1 MTAPPGLDEVDAEL
15 LKALRV
21 IRGDHD
27 KKTGKSSQI
36 SQAIVS
42 AIQIQGK
49 DSTDQNADLLDA
61 IKEQNTLLENL
72 TEVLSKRQIQPA
84 MTTVPLP
91 PRSVPQ
97 EEEDDDDE
105 NCFHR
110 TEDSLRACEDTK
122 AKKKKNLEEENC
134 FHSTEESMRAHHV
147 VTTKKAAAKH
157 ETGEEENCF
166 HSTEESMRAHEVE
179 TAKKNRAAA
188 REESENIVQDY
199 YNPKKS
205 DTGALP
211 GETGVFAALDK
222 ADSDEEEEEAAAAA
236 RSAPIQRQPRGPSVV
251 AVPEPAKK
259 KKGGKQVITGPWAFV
274 ETSVALRRRGRV
286 ENSDLLNMEDSLF
299 GKSNATADVLSGDSF
314 GKSWDRMRNPVD
326 QYGKLKPPKWSSLD
340 KKKSMRTYLPKLAI
354 GGETQIKLNTGVYY
368 LTVKYSNDQIAED
381 NEAAIIIGEI
391 AFDNRGFVLAAGA
404 DWNKLFGGQKQLEAP
419 SSSGGGKQA
428 KLKWHSSKVSEA
440 WKDGDTLKFKI
451 DTTTNTLGYTIQG
464 VDDAEVRT
472 GWMFANVLAFTNNKM
487 YPNFLNVFAY
497 VGGSSM
503 HAVAQG
509 KETSFSGV
517 RFSLKETRRSLSVLN
532 LQALAEDDEEE

>member
-1 MTAPPGLDEVDAEL
+1 MAVLDEVDAEL

-21 IRGDHD
+21 IRGDAN
-27 KKTGKSSQI
+27 KKSGKSSQI

-42 AIQIQGK
+42 AIQVQGR
-49 DSTDQNADLLDA
+49 DSTDQNAELLSA
-61 IKEQNTLLENL
+61 VKEQNNLLENL
-72 TEVLSKRQIQPA
+72 TDVLSKRPQQVRAVQPA
-84 MTTVPLP
+84 AIPQQKS
-91 PRSVPQ
+91 RSVPK
-97 EEEDDDDE
+97 EEDDED
-105 NCFHR
+105 NCFHS
-110 TEDSLRACEDTK
+110 TEESLRACEDTK
-122 AKKKKNLEEENC
+122 AAKTK
-134 FHSTEESMRAHHV
+134 
-147 VTTKKAAAKH
+147 TTKSRSVPK
-157 ETGEEENCF
+157 EVEEENCF
-166 HSTEESMRAHEVE
+166 HSTEESMRAHEAEV
-179 TAKKNRAAA
+179 KKTKAEKDRIAAEQMVA
-188 REESENIVQDY
+188 DY
-199 YNPKKS
+199 DN
-205 DTGALP
+205 DA
-211 GETGVFAALDK
+211 GVFAALDK
-222 ADSDEEEEEAAAAA
+222 ADSDEEEAAAAVVA
-236 RSAPIQRQPRGPSVV
+236 RSAPAPIPRQPRGAS
-251 AVPEPAKK
+251 AVLQDPLMKTKK
-259 KKGGKQVITGPWAFV
+259 KNGKTVITGPWAFV

-299 GKSNATADVLSGDSF
+299 GKANSTADVLSGDSF
-314 GKSWDRMRNPVD
+314 GRTWDRMRNPVD

-340 KKKSMRTYLPKLAI
+340 KKKSIRTLLPKLAI

-419 SSSGGGKQA
+419 SASGNKAGG

-464 VDDAEVRT
+464 ENDAEVRT

-509 KETSFSGV
+509 KGANFSGV
-517 RFSLKETRRSLSVLN
+517 RFSLKETKRSNSVLN
-532 LQALAEDDEEE
+532 LQALAEEE

>member
-27 KKTGKSSQI
+27 NKTGKSSQI

-49 DSTDQNADLLDA
+49 DLTDQNAELLDA
-61 IKEQNTLLENL
+61 VKKQNILLENL
-72 TEVLSKRQIQPA
+72 AAVLSKKQQ
-84 MTTVPLP
+84 TQTVVVPQQEML
-91 PRSVPQ
+91 RSVP
-97 EEEDDDDE
+97 
-105 NCFHR
+105 
-110 TEDSLRACEDTK
+110 K
-122 AKKKKNLEEENC
+122 
-134 FHSTEESMRAHHV
+134 
-147 VTTKKAAAKH
+147 TKKSSVPK
-157 ETGEEENCF
+157 EEVVL
-166 HSTEESMRAHEVE
+166 TD
-179 TAKKNRAAA
+179 T
-188 REESENIVQDY
+188 IDY
-199 YNPKKS
+199 EPKKAE
-205 DTGALP
+205 TQ
-211 GETGVFAALDK
+211 TGVFVALDK
-222 ADSDEEEEEAAAAA
+222 ADSDEEEAAAAA
-236 RSAPIQRQPRGPSVV
+236 STARSTPINRPSGTRERAVV
-251 AVPEPAKK
+251 AAAANPKE
-259 KKGGKQVITGPWAFV
+259 KKGGKKVVTGPWAFV
-274 ETSVALRRRGRV
+274 ETNVALRRRGRV
-286 ENSDLLNMEDSLF
+286 ENSDVLDMEDSLF
-299 GKSNATADVLSGDSF
+299 GKSNSTADVLSGDSF

-340 KKKSMRTYLPKLAI
+340 KKKSIRTYLPKLAI

-419 SSSGGGKQA
+419 SASGNKAGG

-464 VDDAEVRT
+464 VDDKDVRT

-487 YPNFLNVFAY
+487 YPQFLNVFAY
-497 VGGSSM
+497 AGGTSM

-509 KETSFSGV
+509 KETSFAGIK
-517 RFSLKETRRSLSVLN
+517 FSLKETLRSRSVLN
-532 LQALAEDDEEE
+532 LKALAEDDDEE

>member
-27 KKTGKSSQI
+27 NKTGKSSQI

-49 DSTDQNADLLDA
+49 DSTDQNADLLEA
-61 IKEQNTLLENL
+61 IKTQNTLLENL
-72 TEVLSKRQIQPA
+72 TEVLSKRQVQPA
-84 MTTVPLP
+84 AVPVQQA
-91 PRSVPQ
+91 RSLSVL
-97 EEEDDDDE
+97 EDEDDEE

-110 TEDSLRACEDTK
+110 TEESLRACEDTK
-122 AKKKKNLEEENC
+122 
-134 FHSTEESMRAHHV
+134 
-147 VTTKKAAAKH
+147 KKAKEVVVED
-157 ETGEEENCF
+157 ETCF
-166 HSTEESMRAHEVE
+166 HSTEESMRAHEIE
-179 TAKKNRAAA
+179 TAKNRSAK
-188 REESENIVQDY
+188 ENSAMVQDY

-205 DTGALP
+205 ETATGALP

-222 ADSDEEEEEAAAAA
+222 ADSDEEEEAAAAA
-236 RSAPIQRQPRGPSVV
+236 VAQSSEPIQRQPRGPSATAV
-251 AVPEPAKK
+251 AVPEPAAAKT
-259 KKGGKQVITGPWAFV
+259 KKGGKKVITGPWAFV
-274 ETSVALRRRGRV
+274 ETSVALKRRGRV
-286 ENSDLLNMEDSLF
+286 ENSEGGGMEDALF
-299 GKSNATADVLSGDSF
+299 GKANSLADVLSGDSF

-340 KKKSMRTYLPKLAI
+340 KKKSMRTLLPKLAI
-354 GGETQIKLNTGVYY
+354 GGQTQIKLNTGVYY

-419 SSSGGGKQA
+419 SSSGKAGG

-464 VDDAEVRT
+464 VDDDEVRT

-517 RFSLKETRRSLSVLN
+517 RFSLKETRRSHSVLN
-532 LQALAEDDEEE
+532 LQALAEDDDDDEE

>member
-1 MTAPPGLDEVDAEL
+1 MAVLDEVDAEL

-21 IRGDHD
+21 IRGDGD
-27 KKTGKSSQI
+27 KKSGKSSKI

-42 AIQIQGK
+42 AIQVQGR
-49 DSTDQNADLLDA
+49 DSTDQNAELLSA
-61 IKEQNTLLENL
+61 VKEQNNLLENL
-72 TEVLSKRQIQPA
+72 TDVLSKRPQQVRAVQPA
-84 MTTVPLP
+84 AIPQQQS
-91 PRSVPQ
+91 RSVPQ
-97 EEEDDDDE
+97 EEDDE
-105 NCFHR
+105 DNCFHR
-110 TEDSLRACEDTK
+110 TEESLRACEDTK
-122 AKKKKNLEEENC
+122 AAKTK
-134 FHSTEESMRAHHV
+134 
-147 VTTKKAAAKH
+147 TTKSRSVPPEHAV
-157 ETGEEENCF
+157 EEENCF
-166 HSTEESMRAHEVE
+166 HSTEESMRAHEAEV
-179 TAKKNRAAA
+179 KKTKAEKDRIAAEQMVA
-188 REESENIVQDY
+188 DY
-199 YNPKKS
+199 DN
-205 DTGALP
+205 DA
-211 GETGVFAALDK
+211 GVFAALDK
-222 ADSDEEEEEAAAAA
+222 ADSDEEEAAAAVVA
-236 RSAPIQRQPRGPSVV
+236 RSAPAPIPRQPRGAS
-251 AVPEPAKK
+251 AVLQDPLMKTKK
-259 KKGGKQVITGPWAFV
+259 KNGKTVITGPWAFV

-299 GKSNATADVLSGDSF
+299 GKANSTADVLSGDSF
-314 GKSWDRMRNPVD
+314 GRTWDRMRNPVD

-340 KKKSMRTYLPKLAI
+340 KKKSIRTLLPKLAI

-419 SSSGGGKQA
+419 SASGNKAGG

-464 VDDAEVRT
+464 ENDAEVRT

-509 KETSFSGV
+509 KGANFSGV
-517 RFSLKETRRSLSVLN
+517 RFSLKETKRSNSVLN
-532 LQALAEDDEEE
+532 LQALAEEE

>member
-1 MTAPPGLDEVDAEL
+1 MAVLDEVDAEL

-21 IRGDHD
+21 IRGDGD
-27 KKTGKSSQI
+27 KKSGKSSKI

-42 AIQIQGK
+42 AIQVQGR
-49 DSTDQNADLLDA
+49 DSTDQNAELLSA
-61 IKEQNTLLENL
+61 VKEQNNLLENL
-72 TEVLSKRQIQPA
+72 TDVLSKRPQQVRAVQPA
-84 MTTVPLP
+84 AIPQQQS
-91 PRSVPQ
+91 RSVPQ
-97 EEEDDDDE
+97 EEDDE
-105 NCFHR
+105 DNCFHS
-110 TEDSLRACEDTK
+110 TEESLRACEDTK
-122 AKKKKNLEEENC
+122 AAKTK
-134 FHSTEESMRAHHV
+134 
-147 VTTKKAAAKH
+147 TTKSRSVPPEHAV
-157 ETGEEENCF
+157 EEENCF
-166 HSTEESMRAHEVE
+166 HSTEESMRAHEAEV
-179 TAKKNRAAA
+179 KKTKAEKDRIAAEQMVA
-188 REESENIVQDY
+188 DY
-199 YNPKKS
+199 DN
-205 DTGALP
+205 DA
-211 GETGVFAALDK
+211 GVFAALDK
-222 ADSDEEEEEAAAAA
+222 ADSDEEEAAAAVVA
-236 RSAPIQRQPRGPSVV
+236 RSAPAPIPRQPRGAS
-251 AVPEPAKK
+251 AVLQDPLMKTKK
-259 KKGGKQVITGPWAFV
+259 KNGKTVITGPWAFV

-299 GKSNATADVLSGDSF
+299 GKANSTADVLSGDSF
-314 GKSWDRMRNPVD
+314 GRTWDRMRNPVD

-340 KKKSMRTYLPKLAI
+340 KKKSIRTLLPKLAI

-419 SSSGGGKQA
+419 SASGNKAGG

-464 VDDAEVRT
+464 ENDAEVRT

-509 KETSFSGV
+509 KGANFSGV
-517 RFSLKETRRSLSVLN
+517 RFSLKETKRSNSVLN
-532 LQALAEDDEEE
+532 LQALAEEE

>member
-1 MTAPPGLDEVDAEL
+1 MPVLDEVDAEL

-21 IRGDHD
+21 IRGDAN

-42 AIQIQGK
+42 AIQVQGR
-49 DSTDQNADLLDA
+49 DSTDQNAELLSA
-61 IKEQNTLLENL
+61 VKEQNNLLENL
-72 TEVLSKRQIQPA
+72 TDVLSKRPQQVRAVQPA
-84 MTTVPLP
+84 AIPQQKS
-91 PRSVPQ
+91 RSVPQ
-97 EEEDDDDE
+97 EEDDE
-105 NCFHR
+105 DNCFHS
-110 TEDSLRACEDTK
+110 TEESLRACEDTK
-122 AKKKKNLEEENC
+122 AAK
-134 FHSTEESMRAHHV
+134 
-147 VTTKKAAAKH
+147 TKTKSRSIPK
-157 ETGEEENCF
+157 EVEEENCF
-166 HSTEESMRAHEVE
+166 HSTEESMRAHEAEV
-179 TAKKNRAAA
+179 KKTKAEKDRIAAEQMVA
-188 REESENIVQDY
+188 DY
-199 YNPKKS
+199 DN
-205 DTGALP
+205 DA
-211 GETGVFAALDK
+211 GVFAALDK
-222 ADSDEEEEEAAAAA
+222 ADSDEEEAAAAVVA
-236 RSAPIQRQPRGPSVV
+236 RSAPAPIPRQPRGAS
-251 AVPEPAKK
+251 AVLQDPLMKTKK
-259 KKGGKQVITGPWAFV
+259 KNGKTVITGPWAFV

-299 GKSNATADVLSGDSF
+299 GKANSTADVLSGDSF
-314 GKSWDRMRNPVD
+314 GRTWDRMRNPVD

-340 KKKSMRTYLPKLAI
+340 KKKSIRTLLPKLAI

-419 SSSGGGKQA
+419 SASGNKAGG

-464 VDDAEVRT
+464 ENDAEVRT

-509 KETSFSGV
+509 KGANFSGV
-517 RFSLKETRRSLSVLN
+517 RFSLKETKRSNSVLN
-532 LQALAEDDEEE
+532 LQALAEEE

>member
-1 MTAPPGLDEVDAEL
+1 MPVLDEVDAEL

-21 IRGDHD
+21 IRGDAN

-42 AIQIQGK
+42 AIQVQGR
-49 DSTDQNADLLDA
+49 DSTDQNAELLSA
-61 IKEQNTLLENL
+61 VKEQNNLLENL
-72 TEVLSKRQIQPA
+72 TDVLSKRPQQVRAVQPA
-84 MTTVPLP
+84 AIPQQKS
-91 PRSVPQ
+91 RSVPQ
-97 EEEDDDDE
+97 EEDDE
-105 NCFHR
+105 DNCFHS
-110 TEDSLRACEDTK
+110 TEESLRACEDTK
-122 AKKKKNLEEENC
+122 AAKTK
-134 FHSTEESMRAHHV
+134 
-147 VTTKKAAAKH
+147 TTKSRSVPPEHAV
-157 ETGEEENCF
+157 EEENCF
-166 HSTEESMRAHEVE
+166 HSTEESMRAHEAEV
-179 TAKKNRAAA
+179 KKTKAEKDRIAAEQMVA
-188 REESENIVQDY
+188 DY
-199 YNPKKS
+199 DN
-205 DTGALP
+205 DA
-211 GETGVFAALDK
+211 GVFAALDK
-222 ADSDEEEEEAAAAA
+222 ADSDEEEAAAAVVA
-236 RSAPIQRQPRGPSVV
+236 RSAPAPIPRQPRGAS
-251 AVPEPAKK
+251 AVLQDPLMKTKK
-259 KKGGKQVITGPWAFV
+259 KNGKTVITGPWAFV

-299 GKSNATADVLSGDSF
+299 GKANSTADVLSGDSF
-314 GKSWDRMRNPVD
+314 GRTWDRMRNPVD

-340 KKKSMRTYLPKLAI
+340 KKKSIRTLLPKLAI

-419 SSSGGGKQA
+419 SASGNKAGG

-464 VDDAEVRT
+464 ENDAEVRT

-509 KETSFSGV
+509 KGANFSGV
-517 RFSLKETRRSLSVLN
+517 RFSLKETKRSNSVLN
-532 LQALAEDDEEE
+532 LQALAEEE

>member
-1 MTAPPGLDEVDAEL
+1 MAVLDEVDAEI

-36 SQAIVS
+36 AQAIVS
-42 AIQIQGK
+42 AIQIQGQN
-49 DSTDQNADLLDA
+49 STNQNAEILAA
-61 IKEQNTLLENL
+61 IKEQTAIQTAMLEKL
-72 TEVLSKRQIQPA
+72 TEMLSKRQIQPA
-84 MTTVPLP
+84 FVPLQP
-91 PRSVPQ
+91 ISVPQ
-97 EEEDDDDE
+97 QEDEDDDDDD
-105 NCFHR
+105 NSFHR
-110 TEDSLRACEDTK
+110 TEESLRACEDTK
-122 AKKKKNLEEENC
+122 AAKTK
-134 FHSTEESMRAHHV
+134 
-147 VTTKKAAAKH
+147 TTKSRSVPPEHAV
-157 ETGEEENCF
+157 EEENCF
-166 HSTEESMRAHEVE
+166 HSTEESMRAHEAEV
-179 TAKKNRAAA
+179 KKTKAEKDRIAAEQMVA
-188 REESENIVQDY
+188 DY
-199 YNPKKS
+199 DN
-205 DTGALP
+205 DA
-211 GETGVFAALDK
+211 GVFAALDK
-222 ADSDEEEEEAAAAA
+222 ADSDEEEQAAAAVVA
-236 RSAPIQRQPRGPSVV
+236 RSAPAPIPRQPRGAS
-251 AVPEPAKK
+251 AVLQDPLMKTKK
-259 KKGGKQVITGPWAFV
+259 KNGKTVITGPWAFV

-299 GKSNATADVLSGDSF
+299 GKANSTADVLSGDSF
-314 GKSWDRMRNPVD
+314 GRTWDRMRNPVD

-340 KKKSMRTYLPKLAI
+340 KKKSIRTLLPKLAI

-419 SSSGGGKQA
+419 SASGNKAGG

-464 VDDAEVRT
+464 ENDAEVRT

-509 KETSFSGV
+509 KGANFSGV
-517 RFSLKETRRSLSVLN
+517 RFSLKETKRSNSVLN
-532 LQALAEDDEEE
+532 LQALAEEE

>member
-1 MTAPPGLDEVDAEL
+1 MGNKILSSIMTAPPVLDEVDAEL

-49 DSTDQNADLLDA
+49 DSTNQNAELLDA
-61 IKEQNTLLENL
+61 VKKQNILLENL
-72 TEVLSKRQIQPA
+72 AEVLSKKQQ
-84 MTTVPLP
+84 TQTVV
-91 PRSVPQ
+91 VPQ
-97 EEEDDDDE
+97 QEMLRSAPKEEVV
-105 NCFHR
+105 
-110 TEDSLRACEDTK
+110 LADTIDYDP
-122 AKKKKNLEEENC
+122 
-134 FHSTEESMRAHHV
+134 
-147 VTTKKAAAKH
+147 KKA
-157 ETGEEENCF
+157 ET
-166 HSTEESMRAHEVE
+166 
-179 TAKKNRAAA
+179 
-188 REESENIVQDY
+188 Q
-199 YNPKKS
+199 
-205 DTGALP
+205 
-211 GETGVFAALDK
+211 TGVFVALDK
-222 ADSDEEEEEAAAAA
+222 ADSDEEEAAAAA
-236 RSAPIQRQPRGPSVV
+236 SAARSTPINRPSGINERAVV
-251 AVPEPAKK
+251 SAAANPKERKDGKK
-259 KKGGKQVITGPWAFV
+259 VITGPWAFV
-274 ETSVALRRRGRV
+274 ETNVALRRRGRV

-299 GKSNATADVLSGDSF
+299 GKSNSTADVLSGDSF

-340 KKKSMRTYLPKLAI
+340 KKKSIRTLLPKLAI

-419 SSSGGGKQA
+419 SSSGKAGG

-464 VDDAEVRT
+464 VDDKDVRT

-487 YPNFLNVFAY
+487 YPQFLNVFAY
-497 VGGSSM
+497 VGGTSM

-509 KETSFSGV
+509 KETSFAGIQ
-517 RFSLKETRRSLSVLN
+517 FSLKETLRSRSVLN
-532 LQALAEDDEEE
+532 LKALAEDDDEE